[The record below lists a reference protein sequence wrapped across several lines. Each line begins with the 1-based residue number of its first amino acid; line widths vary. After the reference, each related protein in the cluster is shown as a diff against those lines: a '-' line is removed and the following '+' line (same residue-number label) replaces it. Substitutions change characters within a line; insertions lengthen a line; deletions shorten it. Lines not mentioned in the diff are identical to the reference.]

1 MFGENNALERFFLV
15 NVFFRQMII
24 SGYLIEAVFLT
35 FLSPSREALGITQR
49 NILTS
54 TGGSGKE
61 PRNMSIPRRRL
72 SPRKAKYLYD
82 EA

>member
-1 MFGENNALERFFLV
+1 MLWKLQLLNHHYKGERSARSSSSASRGQPCWL
-15 NVFFRQMII
+15 
-24 SGYLIEAVFLT
+24 LT
-35 FLSPSREALGITQR
+35 AGRLLAFIQR

-54 TGGSGKE
+54 TGGSGEE

-72 SPRKAKYLYD
+72 GPRKAKYLYD

>member
-35 FLSPSREALGITQR
+35 FLSPSREALGIYPEKHP
-49 NILTS
+49 NIY
-54 TGGSGKE
+54 
-61 PRNMSIPRRRL
+61 RR
-72 SPRKAKYLYD
+72 
-82 EA
+82 EW